1 MKKIEQ
7 EKTDIKKK
15 IGKKTGEDHRES
27 NLFRPMEDHMTLSNW
42 HYGCRIE
49 RKSDNIGQKLNV
61 RAYM

>member
-7 EKTDIKKK
+7 EKQILKE
-15 IGKKTGEDHRES
+15 IGKKTGENHRES

-42 HYGCRIE
+42 YHGCRIE
-49 RKSDNIGQKLNV
+49 RKRDNIGQKLNV

>member
-7 EKTDIKKK
+7 EKQILKK

-42 HYGCRIE
+42 HHGCRIE
-49 RKSDNIGQKLNV
+49 RKRDNIGQKLNV
-61 RAYM
+61 RTYM